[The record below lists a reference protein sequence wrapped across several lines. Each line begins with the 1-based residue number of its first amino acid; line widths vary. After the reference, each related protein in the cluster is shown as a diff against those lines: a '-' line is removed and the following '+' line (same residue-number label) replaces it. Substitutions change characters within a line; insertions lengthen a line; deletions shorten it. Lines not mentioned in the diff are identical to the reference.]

1 MDGKAKWS
9 GEKQEQRELA
19 SKSIVDS
26 EGLASGDQTVYDSII
41 AHQTQVAAAL
51 AGTHR
56 LRSEKSIDGLSSSFL
71 DKS

>member
-9 GEKQEQRELA
+9 GEKQEQRKLA

-41 AHQTQVAAAL
+41 AHQTQVAAA
-51 AGTHR
+51 GTHR
-56 LRSEKSIDGLSSSFL
+56 LRSENSIDGLSSSFL